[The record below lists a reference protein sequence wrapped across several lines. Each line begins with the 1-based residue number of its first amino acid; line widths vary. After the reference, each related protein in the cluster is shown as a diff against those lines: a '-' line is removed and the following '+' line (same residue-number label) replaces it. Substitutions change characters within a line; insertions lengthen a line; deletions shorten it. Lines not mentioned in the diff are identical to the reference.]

1 MLVTLVIPVT
11 ALILGNLALHE
22 PITLNAAL
30 GAAVILAGLA
40 VLDGR
45 LLPFGHG
52 R

>member
-11 ALILGNLALHE
+11 ALTLRNLALDE
-22 PITLNAAL
+22 PITLNAAM

-45 LLPFGHG
+45 WLPRGHG
-52 R
+52 

>member
-1 MLVTLVIPVT
+1 VEDDQYSFGKVVVAFILASLVP
-11 ALILGNLALHE
+11 HE

-45 LLPFGHG
+45 WLP
-52 R
+52 